1 MISPRMKN
9 LPLDDT
15 DPMASGAKDLDFLDF
30 GCGGG
35 KSMAFARKLIGGEG
49 LGIDISEQAVAECWE
64 AGHTAQHG
72 DLLSYTERNVA
83 AAVTAMDLLPE
94 IGDGADFEQAVS
106 RLILAAR
113 NYVLIQQHF
122 FDADSALA
130 LKGLHAPA
138 HFGKRIR
145 FKPTAADYIT
155 LLARL
160 APSHAIAGLALF
172 GVGEARLAPL
182 TLDAAS
188 ADAAEPDAQPGAY
201 RNLRVIIGRKEVAR
215 FRSALRRCRAGEML
229 FLWERPA
236 EAG

>member
-1 MISPRMKN
+1 
-9 LPLDDT
+9 
-15 DPMASGAKDLDFLDF
+15 
-30 GCGGG
+30 
-35 KSMAFARKLIGGEG
+35 MAFARKLIGGEG

-64 AGHTAQHG
+64 AGYPAQLG
-72 DLLSYTERNVA
+72 DLLSYAERNVA

-94 IGDGADFEQAVS
+94 IGDRADFEHAVS

-113 NYVLIQQHF
+113 NYVLIQQNY
-122 FDADSALA
+122 FDADTALA
-130 LKGLHAPA
+130 LQGLHAPA

-155 LLARL
+155 LVARL
-160 APSHAIAGLALF
+160 APSHSISGLALF

-182 TLDAAS
+182 ALDAATTG
-188 ADAAEPDAQPGAY
+188 AAEPSAPAGAY
-201 RNLRVIIGRKEVAR
+201 RNLRVVIGRKEVAR
-215 FRSALRRCRAGEML
+215 FRAALRRTRAGELL